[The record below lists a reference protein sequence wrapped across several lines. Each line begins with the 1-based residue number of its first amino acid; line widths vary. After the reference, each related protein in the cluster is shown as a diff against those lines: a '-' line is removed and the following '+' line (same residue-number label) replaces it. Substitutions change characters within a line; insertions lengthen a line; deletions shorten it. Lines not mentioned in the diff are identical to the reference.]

1 MPIYQWEATTKT
13 GVLRKG
19 EKEAA
24 SEAAVTKY
32 LKGQQLQVKKIV
44 KKKGVSELFGS
55 LKSML
60 SRVKQ
65 DQLVIFTRQF
75 ATMIDAGLPIV
86 QCLDILWRQQNN
98 KFFQA
103 VIQQI
108 KNDVEAG
115 STFAES
121 LKRHPSVFD
130 TLFVNLVAAGEVG
143 GILDTI
149 FQRIS
154 AHMEKALK
162 LKRMVKAAMVYP
174 MLILGVSVVVIV
186 VMMTFVIPIFEKMFA
201 SFAGA
206 KLPAPTQMVIDISHG
221 FKNNFFLIA
230 LVAGALFF
238 GLKSA
243 AKTKK
248 GRYTIDATLI
258 KLPLFGD
265 LIKKVAVARFA
276 RTLGTMISSGVPI
289 LDAMDIVSRASG
301 NMVIEEA
308 IVYAKNAISEG
319 KTMAE
324 PIEERSIFPDMV
336 PQMIR
341 VGESTGALDQMMNK
355 IADFYEEEVDAA
367 MSGLTKII
375 EPLMMVF
382 LGGIIGGLVLAMYLP
397 IFELAGSL
405 QGGGG

>member
-1 MPIYQWEATTKT
+1 
-13 GVLRKG
+13 
-19 EKEAA
+19 
-24 SEAAVTKY
+24 
-32 LKGQQLQVKKIV
+32 
-44 KKKGVSELFGS
+44 
-55 LKSML
+55 
-60 SRVKQ
+60 
-65 DQLVIFTRQF
+65 
-75 ATMIDAGLPIV
+75 
-86 QCLDILWRQQNN
+86 
-98 KFFQA
+98 
-103 VIQQI
+103 
-108 KNDVEAG
+108 
-115 STFAES
+115 
-121 LKRHPSVFD
+121 
-130 TLFVNLVAAGEVG
+130 
-143 GILDTI
+143 
-149 FQRIS
+149 
-154 AHMEKALK
+154 MEKALK

-308 IVYAKNAISEG
+308 IVYAKNGATVGIGAGFLAFVLIKVVRGE
-319 KTMAE
+319 AE
-324 PIEERSIFPDMV
+324 TRKQVWWYTLALVGVTLLMPLLAPSTVLV
-336 PQMIR
+336 PKLLLLI
-341 VGESTGALDQMMNK
+341 L
-355 IADFYEEEVDAA
+355 
-367 MSGLTKII
+367 II
-375 EPLMMVF
+375 MKV
-382 LGGIIGGLVLAMYLP
+382 
-397 IFELAGSL
+397 
-405 QGGGG
+405 